1 MAEEFWVFGYG
12 SLMWNP
18 GFDHVERVKARLEG
32 YQRSFCLASVRYR
45 GTREYPG
52 LVLALEPRAQAA
64 CTGVAFRVSRE
75 NADDALQYLRER
87 ELGTASYF
95 ERRLPLTLIGR
106 AQEQVRAICYV
117 MDIDHEQYRGHLD
130 EEERARVIANATGPA
145 GTNRE
150 YLFRTLENL
159 THLDVEEP
167 ALRRLAD
174 RVVELSRD
182 G

>member
-1 MAEEFWVFGYG
+1 
-12 SLMWNP
+12 
-18 GFDHVERVKARLEG
+18 
-32 YQRSFCLASVRYR
+32 
-45 GTREYPG
+45 
-52 LVLALEPRAQAA
+52 
-64 CTGVAFRVSRE
+64 
-75 NADDALQYLRER
+75 
-87 ELGTASYF
+87 
-95 ERRLPLTLIGR
+95 
-106 AQEQVRAICYV
+106 